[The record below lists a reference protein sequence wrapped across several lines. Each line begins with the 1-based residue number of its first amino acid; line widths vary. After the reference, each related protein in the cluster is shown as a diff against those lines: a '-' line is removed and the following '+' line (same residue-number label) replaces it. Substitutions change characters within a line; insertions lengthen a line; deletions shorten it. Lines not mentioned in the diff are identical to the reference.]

1 MYRPPP
7 SSSLTDI
14 GNTIQMVGNLV
25 ALPVGILGN
34 IFVILVL
41 TRPAMRTNSA
51 SFYFTALAIADQGV
65 LLSAIPSDLLGWNR
79 LGHGNSYNIYTC
91 ILPIYFVRVCGGTS
105 LWLASGHIRRGQV
118 DRCEDAFQGQTVMH
132 SSPGGWY
139 IGGNLYRPV
148 TERLPSTVDAR
159 WRDPTRH
166 KQHYD
171 CHQLWLC
178 VWACQRILDPHQ
190 PSTES
195 SYWSTTTHRIGHNTE
210 YPHHPWASEDE
221 QVCFALLFNFNVSFL
236 IEFFAHW
243 LAYIAHGRNITI
255 TKAAAVLSTWY
266 ELETKFK

>member
-1 MYRPPP
+1 MSRPPP

-105 LWLASGHIRRGQV
+105 LWLLVTLGV
-118 DRCEDAFQGQTVMH
+118 DRLIAVKMPFKAKQLCTVRRAAGISVAIFIVHLLKDCPLLWMRGEETL
-132 SSPGGWY
+132 PGTNNTTIVINCGY
-139 IGGNLYRPV
+139 VSEHAREFLTRINPLLSLVIG
-148 TERLPSTVDAR
+148 
-159 WRDPTRH
+159 
-166 KQHYD
+166 
-171 CHQLWLC
+171 
-178 VWACQRILDPHQ
+178 
-190 PSTES
+190 
-195 SYWSTTTHRIGHNTE
+195 
-210 YPHHPWASEDE
+210 
-221 QVCFALLFNFNVSFL
+221 ALLPIGSATTLNILIIHELRKMSRFVLHCCSISMSVSL
-236 IEFFAHW
+236 
-243 LAYIAHGRNITI
+243 
-255 TKAAAVLSTWY
+255 
-266 ELETKFK
+266 